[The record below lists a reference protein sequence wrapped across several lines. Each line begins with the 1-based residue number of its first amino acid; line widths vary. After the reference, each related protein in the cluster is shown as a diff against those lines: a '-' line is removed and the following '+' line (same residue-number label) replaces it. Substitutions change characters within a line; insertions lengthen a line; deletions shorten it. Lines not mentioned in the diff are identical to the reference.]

1 MLQLSK
7 NSRVC
12 VVGVGGVGSHAAVAL
27 ARAGLGP
34 LLRLV
39 DFDLVTLSSLNRHAC
54 ATLADVGIPKVTC
67 VQQHIRKICPHDEYL
82 HVDARVELFDAASA
96 DRLLALPDNQQWDI
110 IVDAIDDVPTK
121 AQLIQYCLQHKIPVV
136 SCMGAGGKADVTRLH
151 VGDLQSAAK
160 DPLATKLR
168 QTLRRL
174 MKQSSISSNGDCADE
189 NTYLHDMHQLS
200 ILYSSEKTVVKLAE
214 LTAEQQAAPHTF
226 GAMDHM
232 RVRVVPV
239 LGTMPAIMGMS
250 LAAICLTRLGNK
262 PVHPVPGERMGKTV
276 RHRTLQHLKS
286 REAAIRRQVLQRAGI
301 EETPAKDLPTSE
313 DSGGDDD
320 QDGDEET
327 NAGSIVEGTWIG
339 RVQVDMDDIDFLF
352 ELWRN
357 RCAVTG
363 ARLGTALV
371 LTRWDPSRPSTTD
384 NLVFMSTKALKQ
396 FDLPHGKDT
405 IPEVVRRTI
414 EARLASCRCDEY

>member
-39 DFDLVTLSSLNRHAC
+39 DFDQVTLSSLNRHAC

-151 VGDLQSAAK
+151 VGREL
-160 DPLATKLR
+160 LVHL
-168 QTLRRL
+168 
-174 MKQSSISSNGDCADE
+174 GGADGVLGE
-189 NTYLHDMHQLS
+189 
-200 ILYSSEKTVVKLAE
+200 VVAS
-214 LTAEQQAAPHTF
+214 
-226 GAMDHM
+226 
-232 RVRVVPV
+232 VVPDEGV
-239 LGTMPAIMGMS
+239 T
-250 LAAICLTRLGNK
+250 
-262 PVHPVPGERMGKTV
+262 
-276 RHRTLQHLKS
+276 
-286 REAAIRRQVLQRAGI
+286 
-301 EETPAKDLPTSE
+301 
-313 DSGGDDD
+313 GDD
-320 QDGDEET
+320 G
-327 NAGSIVEGTWIG
+327 IVLAI
-339 RVQVDMDDIDFLF
+339 
-352 ELWRN
+352 
-357 RCAVTG
+357 
-363 ARLGTALV
+363 
-371 LTRWDPSRPSTTD
+371 
-384 NLVFMSTKALKQ
+384 
-396 FDLPHGKDT
+396 
-405 IPEVVRRTI
+405 TI
-414 EARLASCRCDEY
+414 EIGEGFG